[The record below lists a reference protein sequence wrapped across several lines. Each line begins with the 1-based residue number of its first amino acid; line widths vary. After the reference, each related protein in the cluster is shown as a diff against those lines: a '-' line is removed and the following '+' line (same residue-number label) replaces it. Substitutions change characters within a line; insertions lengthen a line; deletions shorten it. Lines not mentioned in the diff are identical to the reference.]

1 VTVKLLPRALTRLS
15 TLQRALC
22 LSLALHLLLLALRF
36 ADPQRFDSLLRG
48 EGLPVI
54 LLNVRSNETP
64 DKAQAIAQSAS
75 AGGGDAAS
83 GRATSPLPYAALTE
97 VGDNLQEAQAP
108 QERIA
113 ALQEQ
118 QVQLLAH
125 LRQKIATLPPIQMQ
139 ETRNPQEALQAQ
151 QEREQ
156 LLKIIA
162 EIEERINAENARP
175 KKRYIS
181 PATKE
186 AVYATYYDQ
195 MRNAIQDK
203 GNANFPEH
211 QGKKLYGE
219 LVMLL
224 TINHDGQLLSAEV
237 LQTSGNPTLD
247 RQAQAIASAAAP
259 FGPFSPQLR
268 ERSDQIAIV
277 SRFTFTREH
286 SLGISTVQ

>member
-1 VTVKLLPRALTRLS
+1 VTVKLPRALTRLS

-22 LSLALHLLLLALRF
+22 LSLALHLLLLAVRF
-36 ADPQRFDSLLRG
+36 ADPQRLGSLLRG

-54 LLNVRSNETP
+54 LLNVRP
-64 DKAQAIAQSAS
+64 DEAPEKAQAIAQSAS

-97 VGDNLQEAQAP
+97 VGDKLQAP

-113 ALQEQ
+113 ALQAQ
-118 QVQLLAH
+118 QAQLLAH
-125 LRQKIATLPPIQMQ
+125 LRQQIAALPPIQML
-139 ETRNPQEALQAQ
+139 ETRSPQEALQAQ

-156 LLKIIA
+156 LLKMIA

-195 MRNAIQDK
+195 MRSAIEAK

-211 QGKKLYGE
+211 QGQKLYGE

-224 TINHDGQLLSAEV
+224 TINHDGQLLGSEV

-259 FGPFSPQLR
+259 YGLFTPELR

-277 SRFTFTREH
+277 SRFTFTRKH